1 MRAIS
6 LIVGLIAGSLTFSCA
21 QQKQKVEQINTQ
33 QAGMSSGIV
42 KIVKS
47 EQEWKSQLTPQQ
59 YNILR
64 EQGTEYAFSGK
75 YWDNKEKGVY
85 ICAAC
90 ELPLFDSE
98 TKFKSGTGWPSYYQP
113 ITPENVETETD
124 KSFGTTRVEVHCARC
139 AGHLGH
145 IFNDG
150 PQPTGLRYCINSASL
165 GFIKGK

>member
-6 LIVGLIAGSLTFSCA
+6 LIVSLIAVSLTFSCA
-21 QQKQKVEQINTQ
+21 QQKQKIENINTQ
-33 QAGMSSGIV
+33 QAGMPSGIE

-47 EQEWKSQLTPQQ
+47 EKEWKAQLTPQQ

-64 EQGTEYAFSGK
+64 KQGTEYAFSGK

-124 KSFGTTRVEVHCARC
+124 KSFGIARVKIDKWSA
-139 AGHLGH
+139 LPWTITFF
-145 IFNDG
+145 IFFELNKFKNG
-150 PQPTGLRYCINSASL
+150 PNTILVKS
-165 GFIKGK
+165 GKVVM

>member
-1 MRAIS
+1 MKAIS

-21 QQKQKVEQINTQ
+21 QQKQKIENINTQ
-33 QAGMSSGIV
+33 QAGMPSGIE

-47 EQEWKSQLTPQQ
+47 EKEWKAQLTPQQ

-75 YWDNKEKGVY
+75 YWNNKEKGVY

-98 TKFKSGTGWPSYYQP
+98 TMAP
-113 ITPENVETETD
+113 
-124 KSFGTTRVEVHCARC
+124 
-139 AGHLGH
+139 
-145 IFNDG
+145 DG
-150 PQPTGLRYCINSASL
+150 PVITSPSPL
-165 GFIKGK
+165 KM

>member
-33 QAGMSSGIV
+33 QAGMSSGMV

-64 EQGTEYAFSGK
+64 EQGTEY
-75 YWDNKEKGVY
+75 V
-85 ICAAC
+85 
-90 ELPLFDSE
+90 
-98 TKFKSGTGWPSYYQP
+98 
-113 ITPENVETETD
+113 
-124 KSFGTTRVEVHCARC
+124 
-139 AGHLGH
+139 
-145 IFNDG
+145 
-150 PQPTGLRYCINSASL
+150 
-165 GFIKGK
+165 

>member
-6 LIVGLIAGSLTFSCA
+6 LIVSLIAGSLTFSCA
-21 QQKQKVEQINTQ
+21 QQKQKIENINTQ
-33 QAGMSSGIV
+33 QAGMPSGIE

-47 EQEWKSQLTPQQ
+47 EKEWKAQLTPQQ

-64 EQGTEYAFSGK
+64 KQGTEYAFSGK

-124 KSFGTTRVEVHCARC
+124 KSFGIARVEVHCARC

-150 PQPTGLRYCINSASL
+150 PQPTGLRYCINSAAL
-165 GFIKGK
+165 GFIKE

>member
-6 LIVGLIAGSLTFSCA
+6 LIIGLIAGSLSFSCA
-21 QQKQKVEQINTQ
+21 QQKQKAEHINTQ
-33 QAGMSSGIV
+33 QAGMPSSIER
-42 KIVKS
+42 IVKS
-47 EQEWKSQLTPQQ
+47 ENEWKAELTPQQ
-59 YNILR
+59 YYILR
-64 EQGTEYAFSGK
+64 EQGTEYAFTGK

-85 ICAAC
+85 TCAAC
-90 ELPLFDSE
+90 GLPLFGSE

-124 KSFGTTRVEVHCARC
+124 RSYGMARVEVHCARC
-139 AGHLGH
+139 GGHLGH

-165 GFIKGK
+165 GFKKE